1 MNQELFFISLLGY
14 LSCSDIY
21 SIWLAQ
27 LDMITISTDEEF
39 LGGYIM
45 IYTVSQQLTNDILGS
60 VSI

>member
-1 MNQELFFISLLGY
+1 MNQELYVISLLGY

-21 SIWLAQ
+21 STWLAQ
-27 LDMITISTDEEF
+27 LDMITLANDEEF

-45 IYTVSQQLTNDILGS
+45 IYTVSQQLTNNILGS